1 MMRRRPRLLGLVAS
15 ALLGACAGPGGI
27 YEGARQSN
35 DALRTPME
43 RATQPSKPYE
53 DYDRNRPGKGS

>member
-1 MMRRRPRLLGLVAS
+1 MRCQSLFLCLIAS
-15 ALLGACAGPGGI
+15 VLLGACAGPGGV

>member
-1 MMRRRPRLLGLVAS
+1 MMRCHWLVLCLLAS
-15 ALLGACAGPGGI
+15 SLLGACAGPGGI

-35 DALRTPME
+35 DALRTPTE

-53 DYDRNRPGKGS
+53 DYDRNRPGKSS

>member
-1 MMRRRPRLLGLVAS
+1 MAGRPVVFSLAVLACLG
-15 ALLGACAGPGGI
+15 GCAGPGGV

-35 DALRTPME
+35 DALRTPTE
-43 RATQPSKPYE
+43 RATQPSRPYE

>member
-1 MMRRRPRLLGLVAS
+1 MMRRLHFLCLVAP
-15 ALLGACAGPGGI
+15 AVLGACAGPGGV

-43 RATQPSKPYE
+43 RAVQPSKPYE
-53 DYDRNRPGKGS
+53 DYDRNRPGKGA